1 MVMLIYVVARALLSV
16 PLAKLSVRE
25 WLTSVVFPIAIVL
38 GLTLIAG
45 SLPHMFMNPTLF
57 RIVVTS
63 FITVAVLV
71 SMSWV
76 FVLKTEERNFL
87 LEKAKRLSA
96 LMPRNS

>member
-1 MVMLIYVVARALLSV
+1 
-16 PLAKLSVRE
+16 
-25 WLTSVVFPIAIVL
+25 
-38 GLTLIAG
+38 
-45 SLPHMFMNPTLF
+45 MFMNPTLF